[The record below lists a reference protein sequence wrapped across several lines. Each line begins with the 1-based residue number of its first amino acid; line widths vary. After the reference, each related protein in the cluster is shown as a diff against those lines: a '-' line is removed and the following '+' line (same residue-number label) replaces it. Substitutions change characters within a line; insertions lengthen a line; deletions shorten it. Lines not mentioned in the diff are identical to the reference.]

1 MSEDIEALLRSGL
14 AERADAAPVF
24 DDPGLADLA
33 IAGAGRLRRRRRVAA
48 AAGGAGLLVLGAAVV
63 WNPLVAPHYGDGDG
77 DMAAADTSTVEVQNE
92 FGMEFLVQDGDG
104 RYSVLNEDGVSF
116 AFDIEEP
123 NARVYKLTTQYMTES
138 ESDVWTIGLD
148 GDQLVGEQKP
158 SIDTYTKV
166 NSAGDRYAMITP
178 NAAYSEEEYSLVDVS
193 LHEQSETIGFTTN
206 SLLTLEDWNAST
218 AVFSADLYDVT
229 GGEASQPWFN
239 DEFNFGLETVSA
251 AGLEAAVLVDQTDP
265 THVCVSDLDAR
276 GTASGQEECGPLA
289 SEVIQTSIADAA
301 GEEGAQDAAAI
312 TEGVVSMYQPDTM
325 LIPDEGEVDYG
336 EYQELYEDAGEEWVD
351 PAGRWVIWADRGDD
365 TWLLIDYSGDEPA
378 VSELQPP
385 DGAVMPIVSYT

>member
-63 WNPLVAPHYGDGDG
+63 WNPLIAPHDGKGDGDI
-77 DMAAADTSTVEVQNE
+77 AAADTSTVEVQSE

-104 RYSVLNEDGVSF
+104 RYSVLNEDGESF

-123 NARVYKLTTQYMTES
+123 NANVYKLTTQYMAES
-138 ESDVWTIGLD
+138 SSDVWTIGLD
-148 GDQLVGEQKP
+148 GDELVSEQKP
-158 SIDTYTKV
+158 SIDTYTKI

-178 NAAYSEEEYSLVDVS
+178 NAEYTEEEYSLVDVS
-193 LHEQSETIGFTTN
+193 LHEQSETVGFTTN
-206 SLLTLEDWNAST
+206 SLLTLDDWNAST
-218 AVFSADLYDVT
+218 AVFTTDLYSTT
-229 GGEASQPWFN
+229 GGEASRYWFN
-239 DEFNFGLETVSA
+239 DQFNFGFESVSA

-265 THVCVSDLDAR
+265 SYVCVADLDAR
-276 GTASGQEECGPLA
+276 GTASTQEECGPL
-289 SEVIQTSIADAA
+289 SSVVVQETLADAA
-301 GEEGAQDAAAI
+301 GEEGAEDAASI
-312 TEGVVSMYQPDTM
+312 TEGVVSMYQPDAM
-325 LIPDEGEVDYG
+325 LFPDEGEVDYG
-336 EYQELYEDAGEEWVD
+336 EYQELYDDAGEQWVD
-351 PAGRWVIWADRGDD
+351 PAGRWVVWADRGDD
-365 TWLLIDYSGDEPA
+365 TWLLIDHTGDEPA